1 MYDEKEVLQYRVRDV
16 VSLRRNRDVWICVA
30 AFLFL
35 LVATFAGLFGWSYHN
50 WQNDDKNCISEAEM
64 EAHQANWTTTV
75 KTIGDMYVKNG
86 LECNGA
92 GGDIQAYTQKQL
104 MALYAF
110 NESSVRFRPTLSTSP
125 NIFRDTLSMA
135 ESYFIG
141 RCAKTPVP
149 GDHGFAFA
157 FIADPTTPTNWNGFS
172 DIKFVDLKYLVNKT
186 FCHNSV
192 AQGQATFTAS
202 ASQNASTIDKS
213 FNYGRME
220 DGSVKLTLHH
230 SSIPPL

>member
-1 MYDEKEVLQYRVRDV
+1 MYDEREVLQYRVRDV

-35 LVATFAGLFGWSYHN
+35 LMAMFAGLFGWSYHN
-50 WQNDDKNCISEAEM
+50 WKNEDKNCVSEAEM
-64 EAHQANWTTTV
+64 EAHQANWTKTL
-75 KTIGDMYVKNG
+75 KTIGEMYVKNG
-86 LECNGA
+86 QNCTGT

-104 MALYAF
+104 LALYAF
-110 NESSVRFRPTLSTSP
+110 NESSVHFRPSLTTSP
-125 NIFRDTLSMA
+125 NIFRDTLSKA

-141 RCAKTPVP
+141 PCAKTPVT
-149 GDHGFAFA
+149 GDKGFAFA
-157 FIADPTTPTNWNGFS
+157 YHTDPTTPTNWNGFS
-172 DIKFVDLKYLVNKT
+172 DIKFVDLTYSVNKS

-202 ASQNASTIDKS
+202 ASQNATTVDKS

-230 SSIPPL
+230 SSLPP